1 MVTILLEKILTL
13 LTGWLEDFTT
23 HAGNVLAKL
32 NLIEEDT
39 SNLSDIKDNTADTAS
54 NTASVITPINNI
66 SGNTSSIKTNT
77 DSIKADTTII
87 KNNINT
93 ISTNTG
99 STSAFCE
106 DIANNTLDCSNRLV
120 TIGSDTTQ
128 LRSNSNNITADVADI
143 KTALNYYIGNTIVTE
158 DSEGSICNIDTDL
171 EDYLQKSVVTI
182 PADSTGFSGVTLTKC
197 GKNLLSNSII
207 TQTLNGT
214 TVKLNPDKSITVSG
228 TPSTQTRF
236 TLLPGDFIVVIPC
249 RFTCG
254 TIPSGIRFFSL
265 RNSGGTISY
274 PTLTNGYN
282 LATIGDK
289 FSVIRLEV
297 NTTYDGTPV
306 TFYPMISVADN
317 DTVYEPYKA
326 MTYPVSF
333 GSTITD
339 GAEIDL
345 LSGVVKI
352 NTSPITYTS
361 ITPIAIRTYKGINN
375 IYSDIGNT
383 ALTYRETLK
392 HYLDKQQ

>member
-13 LTGWLEDFTT
+13 LTGWLEAFTE

-39 SNLSDIKDNTADTAS
+39 SNLSDIKNNTADTAS

-143 KTALNYYIGNTIVTE
+143 KTALNYYIANSIVTE
-158 DSEGSICNIDTDL
+158 DSEGGICNFDTDL
-171 EDYLQKSVVTI
+171 EDYLQKSIVTI
-182 PADSTGFSGVTLTKC
+182 PSDLTGFSGITLTKK
-197 GKNLLSNSII
+197 GKNYINDTL
-207 TQTLNGT
+207 TYQQTVNQVLIGQ
-214 TVKLNPDKSITVSG
+214 TVSQTSLLTYLKAG
-228 TPSTQTRF
+228 TYTASSSTSKLATMYYRYSGGYISLGANTAPRTFTINEDMYVCFYLYTSAGLTPSDINWFLVEAGET
-236 TLLPGDFIVVIPC
+236 
-249 RFTCG
+249 
-254 TIPSGIRFFSL
+254 
-265 RNSGGTISY
+265 
-274 PTLTNGYN
+274 
-282 LATIGDK
+282 AT
-289 FSVIRLEV
+289 S
-297 NTTYDGTPV
+297 
-306 TFYPMISVADN
+306 
-317 DTVYEPYKA
+317 YEPYKA
-326 MTYPVSF
+326 MTYPITF

-339 GAEIDL
+339 GAEVDL
-345 LSGVVKI
+345 LSGIVKI
-352 NTSPITYTS
+352 NSTPVTYTS

-383 ALTYRETLK
+383 SLTYRETLK
-392 HYLDKQQ
+392 HYLEKQQ

>member
-13 LTGWLEDFTT
+13 LTGWLEAFTT

-39 SNLSDIKDNTADTAS
+39 SNLSDIKNNTAETAS

-128 LRSNSNNITADVADI
+128 LRSNSNNITADVSDI

-171 EDYLQKSVVTI
+171 EDYLQKCIVTI
-182 PADSTGFSGVTLTKC
+182 PADLTGFSGITLTKLGKNLLDKNNMVTGYITSTGFSSGNTNARTFYCKIKPNTTYTVSHTLT
-197 GKNLLSNSII
+197 SRFII
-207 TQTLNGT
+207 ATAINEPLNGELFTNRQTNNNAEVLTITSGASDNYLWIFCYLNGT
-214 TVKLNPDKSITVSG
+214 DTK
-228 TPSTQTRF
+228 
-236 TLLPGDFIVVIPC
+236 TLQ
-249 RFTCG
+249 
-254 TIPSGIRFFSL
+254 
-265 RNSGGTISY
+265 
-274 PTLTNGYN
+274 
-282 LATIGDK
+282 
-289 FSVIRLEV
+289 E
-297 NTTYDGTPV
+297 
-306 TFYPMISVADN
+306 VADSL
-317 DTVYEPYKA
+317 TVELGNTATAYEPYKS
-326 MTYPVSF
+326 MTYPVTF

-352 NTSPITYTS
+352 NTSPVTYTS
-361 ITPIAIRTYKGINN
+361 ITPIAVRTYKGINN

>member
-13 LTGWLEDFTT
+13 LTGWLEAFTT

-39 SNLSDIKDNTADTAS
+39 SNLSDIKDNTAETAS

-66 SGNTSSIKTNT
+66 KSNTDSIKTNT

-143 KTALNYYIGNTIVTE
+143 KTALNYYIANSIVTE
-158 DSEGSICNIDTDL
+158 DSDGDICNFDTDL
-171 EDYLQKSVVTI
+171 EDYLQKCIVTI
-182 PADSTGFSGVTLTKC
+182 PADLTGFSGITLTKC
-197 GKNLLSNSII
+197 GKNLFKLDNSNFIANNII
-207 TQTLNGT
+207 IGGYFSGNTQVVDNSLI
-214 TVKLNPDKSITVSG
+214 LNPG
-228 TPSTQTRF
+228 TYTISANDNMTGWYLYDTNGQIGIKYNSNFFTF
-236 TLLPGDFIVVIPC
+236 TLTEIKAVAIRVYKTNTPTKTDFSQYNIQ
-249 RFTCG
+249 FEFG
-254 TIPSGIRFFSL
+254 SS
-265 RNSGGTISY
+265 IS
-274 PTLTNGYN
+274 
-282 LATIGDK
+282 I
-289 FSVIRLEV
+289 
-297 NTTYDGTPV
+297 
-306 TFYPMISVADN
+306 
-317 DTVYEPYKA
+317 YEPYKA
-326 MTYPVSF
+326 ITYPVSF

-339 GAEIDL
+339 GAEVDL

-352 NTSPITYTS
+352 NSSPVTYTS
-361 ITPIAIRTYKGINN
+361 ITPIAVRTYKGINN

>member
-13 LTGWLEDFTT
+13 LTGWLEAFTD

-39 SNLSDIKDNTADTAS
+39 SNLSDIKNNTADTAS

-93 ISTNTG
+93 ISSNTG

-143 KTALNYYIGNTIVTE
+143 KTALNYYIANSIVTE

-171 EDYLQKSVVTI
+171 EDYLQKAVITI
-182 PADSTGFSGVTLTKC
+182 PADLTGYSGITLTKC
-197 GKNLLSNSII
+197 GKNLVNPSNF
-207 TQTLNGT
+207 T
-214 TVKLNPDKSITVSG
+214 SG
-228 TPSTQTRF
+228 LANFIWGYRNVGY
-236 TLLPGDFIVVIPC
+236 LLK
-249 RFTCG
+249 
-254 TIPSGIRFFSL
+254 
-265 RNSGGTISY
+265 
-274 PTLTNGYN
+274 
-282 LATIGDK
+282 A
-289 FSVIRLEV
+289 
-297 NTTYDGTPV
+297 NTTYTFSFNGTNCSSLRIV
-306 TFYPMISVADN
+306 SVDEQTVYAQAPATN
-317 DTVYEPYKA
+317 PYKVSYTPSIDTLVAFRLWGSGLTGTDFMLEVSNTGTSYEPYKV
-326 MTYPVSF
+326 MTYPITF

-352 NTSPITYTS
+352 NSSPVTYTS

-383 ALTYRETLK
+383 SLTYRETLK
-392 HYLDKQQ
+392 HYLEKQQ

>member
-13 LTGWLEDFTT
+13 LTGWLEAFTD

-39 SNLSDIKDNTADTAS
+39 DTIVSNTSDIAEDTEDIKD

-143 KTALNYYIGNTIVTE
+143 KTALNYYIANSIVTE
-158 DSEGSICNIDTDL
+158 DSEGSICNFDTDL
-171 EDYLQKSVVTI
+171 EDYLQKAIVTI
-182 PADSTGFSGVTLTKC
+182 PADLTGFSGITLTKK
-197 GKNLLSNSII
+197 GKNYIDDTLTYQQTVNQVLIGQTVAQTSLL
-207 TQTLNGT
+207 TYLKAGT
-214 TVKLNPDKSITVSG
+214 YTVSSSTSKLATMYYRYSG
-228 TPSTQTRF
+228 GYISLGANTAPRTFTINEDMYVCFYLYTSTGLTPSDINWFLVET
-236 TLLPGDFIVVIPC
+236 GD
-249 RFTCG
+249 T
-254 TIPSGIRFFSL
+254 
-265 RNSGGTISY
+265 
-274 PTLTNGYN
+274 
-282 LATIGDK
+282 AT
-289 FSVIRLEV
+289 S
-297 NTTYDGTPV
+297 
-306 TFYPMISVADN
+306 
-317 DTVYEPYKA
+317 YEPYKA

-352 NTSPITYTS
+352 NTSPVTYTS
-361 ITPIAIRTYKGINN
+361 ITPIAVRTYKGINN